1 MKGICESFSF
11 VGESISAAAGNI
23 AASRL
28 RSGITAAIIALGVAA
43 LVGTQTS
50 IDSLASLLSGA
61 FGGKTDNSLTV
72 SALPGKRKAV
82 INRQCLELLWDNLGT
97 GGGMTVYTVVPAFGD
112 VRGPLGQLP
121 PGTVVMAFEGD
132 YLRANALDIGTG
144 RQFSRLDEDS
154 GARVCLVG
162 QSVADALGEG
172 SPVGKYITIAGQ
184 GFKVA
189 GTISGQLSFLGVIAE
204 NTVFVPLSAAWGT
217 LVSNGSSCS
226 ADLMLPPGTDA
237 GEASDRAG
245 FLLRRIRGIP
255 PAADADFEISRSD
268 ALEKEIG
275 ALSGKLS
282 LVALAVG
289 LLTILGAAVGL
300 TNIMLIAAKERTRE
314 IGLRRAIGASR
325 KSITVNLL
333 TESALICLY
342 GCGSGIILGLLVGN
356 ILSAVL
362 HTPLQIPWN
371 WICASCLICAAVCTA
386 AGWIPAR
393 RAARMDPVEALRC
406 E

>member
-61 FGGKTDNSLTV
+61 FGGKTGNSLTV
-72 SALPGKRKAV
+72 SALQGKRKAV
-82 INRQCLELLWDNLGT
+82 INRQCFKLLCNSLDAGV
-97 GGGMTVYTVVPAFGD
+97 GMAVYTLVPAFGNI
-112 VRGPLGQLP
+112 RGPLGQLP
-121 PGTVVMAFEGD
+121 PGTVVMAFDGD
-132 YLRANALDIGTG
+132 YLQSNALDISTG
-144 RQFSRLDEDS
+144 RRFSRLEEDT

-162 QSVADALGEG
+162 QSVAEALGNG
-172 SPVGKYITIAGQ
+172 SPVGKYVTIAGH
-184 GFKVA
+184 GFKVV
-189 GTISGQLSFLGVIAE
+189 GTISEQLSFLGVIAG
-204 NTVFVPLSAAWGT
+204 NTVFVPLSAAWGALT
-217 LVSNGSSCS
+217 GNGSSCS

-237 GEASDRAG
+237 GEASG
-245 FLLRRIRGIP
+245 VVEFLLRKIRGIP
-255 PAADADFEISRSD
+255 PSADSDFEISRSD

-300 TNIMLIAAKERTRE
+300 TNIMLIATKERTRE

-325 KSITVNLL
+325 KNITVNLL

-342 GCGSGIILGLLVGN
+342 GCGAGIILGLLTGN

-362 HTPLQIPWN
+362 HTPLQIPWD